1 MRASGHRQAKP
12 GASAFEGQVAS
23 HGEGVRRWTCATAA
37 AHAQRTGKRSNENP
51 APLVRAAA
59 GWREARGRTRTPSD
73 LQAQSK
79 PSAKI
84 VSFGSSTKVA
94 STVQSACTASVVKTP
109 PNRLPPQLPPTLSS
123 A

>member
-1 MRASGHRQAKP
+1 MP

-23 HGEGVRRWTCATAA
+23 HGEGVRPSTPAA
-37 AHAQRTGKRSNENP
+37 LAQRTGERSNENP
-51 APLVRAAA
+51 ATLVRAAA
-59 GWREARGRTRTPSD
+59 GWREARGQTRTPSG

-84 VSFGSSTKVA
+84 VSFGSSTKLA

-109 PNRLPPQLPPTLSS
+109 ANRLPPQLPPTLSI